1 MARNNDN
8 LLGLG
13 GGRGVSRSAAKGN
26 KGGPSGPSADAQ
38 RRKEDL
44 LRKIKERNQAGNA
57 EGSKDKDSG
66 ETDE

>member
-13 GGRGVSRSAAKGN
+13 GGRGISRSTAKGG

-44 LRKIKERNQAGNA
+44 LRKIKERNQAGA
-57 EGSKDKDSG
+57 PDGSQDSG
-66 ETDE
+66 ESGE

>member
-13 GGRGVSRSAAKGN
+13 GGRGVSRSAAKGK

-44 LRKIKERNQAGNA
+44 LRKIKERNQGDSAD
-57 EGSKDKDSG
+57 ESKGKDSG
-66 ETDE
+66 ETEE